1 MFSMMKPKRKSHS
14 TGTDIGGS
22 SEQCMLEKM
31 IKKNTALDFFKSF
44 WYVQKSIMELRS
56 MSQSIRIF
64 FTVRRHSI
72 FKAFSWHILLQ
83 FCGSASLYHRKENIT
98 GPANEISG
106 QC

>member
-44 WYVQKSIMELRS
+44 WFVQNNGATKYEPER
-56 MSQSIRIF
+56 QKIF
-64 FTVRRHSI
+64 YITKTF
-72 FKAFSWHILLQ
+72 FS
-83 FCGSASLYHRKENIT
+83 
-98 GPANEISG
+98 
-106 QC
+106 